1 MEIAQRVVMVVLGL
15 ALVAW
20 TAHDAW
26 RAPTWPARIRI
37 VLAFV
42 AAVLAGAYLA

>member
-1 MEIAQRVVMVVLGL
+1 MEIAQTVVIVVLGL

-20 TAHDAW
+20 TAYDAW

-42 AAVLAGAYLA
+42 VAVLAGAFVA